1 MHYFE
6 IKAKTFSIYLKIIRN
21 NNCIMDFSMNE
32 SDCLKETDDDL
43 DPVVKEIDVYLAK
56 SLSNN
61 IYVLQVN
68 TNMT

>member
-21 NNCIMDFSMNE
+21 NNCIMDVSMNE